1 MKLAI
6 DGGELHYIPSNAA
19 VHIASS
25 TVFGAKSVEFI
36 PPKSPS
42 PAALRPGAHLA
53 VSAVSLEVNT
63 LFQSLIGLLQ
73 KIDPVELNGTLSALA
88 EGLRGHGKDLGGVL
102 SGLNT
107 LTQQLNPKLP
117 TLQQDFRKTA
127 AVANIYA
134 DAAPDLVTVF
144 NNTPTIART
153 VVDEQSN
160 LNSAL
165 LSTIGLSNNA
175 YDTLEPAEQNLI
187 DAIKRLRAPLKVTA
201 DYSPEFG
208 CLFGAINR
216 GIQEFA
222 PILGV
227 RKAGLFTSS
236 SFLLGAPTYTYPE
249 SLPRV
254 NASGGPNCRGLPDL
268 PTKQT
273 GGSWY
278 RAPFLVTDNAN
289 IPYEPFTEVQVDAP
303 STLQWLFHG
312 AFESGTTSMD
322 GYESQR
328 SIMVK
333 VAIFTV
339 TMLLVAF
346 GLVVT
351 FGEFRFGPS
360 NTYHANFIDA
370 TRLKGNQKVRIAG
383 VPVGAVE
390 DVKLNPNNT
399 VDVAFSVDKRYTLY
413 SSTRALIRYDNLV
426 GDRFLEITSGP
437 GELRKLPP
445 GGTIDQHHTQP
456 ALDLDALLGGLRPV
470 LKGLDADKIN
480 TISSYVIDLL
490 QGQGGALSN
499 LLANTNS
506 FGATLGARDHAI
518 GDVITNLNAVLATVD
533 AKGAQ
538 FSDTVDQLQKLITG
552 LAQGRDAIAGAIPP
566 LATTTSDLTDLLKHS
581 RRPLQGTLENLRPLA
596 GELNDRLPEVNND
609 IEQLGEDYLRLSALG
624 AYGAYF
630 NIYFCTVSLK
640 INGPAG
646 SDIIIPMGG
655 QVDPSK
661 GRCAFVNK

>member
-1 MKLAI
+1 
-6 DGGELHYIPSNAA
+6 
-19 VHIASS
+19 
-25 TVFGAKSVEFI
+25 
-36 PPKSPS
+36 
-42 PAALRPGAHLA
+42 
-53 VSAVSLEVNT
+53 
-63 LFQSLIGLLQ
+63 
-73 KIDPVELNGTLSALA
+73 
-88 EGLRGHGKDLGGVL
+88 
-102 SGLNT
+102 
-107 LTQQLNPKLP
+107 
-117 TLQQDFRKTA
+117 
-127 AVANIYA
+127 
-134 DAAPDLVTVF
+134 
-144 NNTPTIART
+144 
-153 VVDEQSN
+153 
-160 LNSAL
+160 
-165 LSTIGLSNNA
+165 
-175 YDTLEPAEQNLI
+175 
-187 DAIKRLRAPLKVTA
+187 
-201 DYSPEFG
+201 
-208 CLFGAINR
+208 
-216 GIQEFA
+216 
-222 PILGV
+222 
-227 RKAGLFTSS
+227 
-236 SFLLGAPTYTYPE
+236 
-249 SLPRV
+249 
-254 NASGGPNCRGLPDL
+254 
-268 PTKQT
+268 
-273 GGSWY
+273 
-278 RAPFLVTDNAN
+278 
-289 IPYEPFTEVQVDAP
+289 
-303 STLQWLFHG
+303 
-312 AFESGTTSMD
+312 MD
-322 GYESQR
+322 SHESQR

-333 VAIFTV
+333 VGIFTV
-339 TMLLVAF
+339 TMLLVAA

-383 VPVGAVE
+383 VPVGTVKE
-390 DVKLNPNNT
+390 VKLNPNNT

-445 GGTIDQHHTQP
+445 EGTIDQRHTQP

-470 LKGLDADKIN
+470 LKGLDADKVN
-480 TISSYVIDLL
+480 TVSSYVIDLL

-506 FGATLGARDHAI
+506 FGSTLGAHDRAI
-518 GDVITNLNAVLATVD
+518 SEVITSLNAVLATVD

-552 LAQGRDAIAGAIPP
+552 LAEGRDAIAGAIPP

-596 GELNDRLPEVNND
+596 GELNDRLPELNND

-646 SDIIIPMGG
+646 SDILLPLGG